1 MRYKHAGAYQGGE
14 GMTLVATARPESW
27 KNIVTVHLQNLMDAE
42 RQVYSRR
49 PVKLDKVHT

>member
-14 GMTLVATARPESW
+14 GMTLVTTARPESW